1 METTTLHIKNMVCD
15 RCIAAVRSL
24 LEGMGLKPLR
34 VSLGAAEVEGT
45 LDSAATD
52 RLQAELRRLGF
63 ELLQGRNEQVVG
75 QIRSAIVEL
84 VHKHDA
90 QTPLRL
96 SAFLADRLHTDYSS
110 LSKLFSEQT
119 GSTIESYFVR
129 QRIER
134 VKELL
139 SYGELTLSQIAVRLN
154 YSSTAYLSAQFKQVT
169 GMTPTAY
176 KKAAERQTLDSL

>member
-1 METTTLHIKNMVCD
+1 MVCD

-24 LEGMGLKPLR
+24 LEGLGFTPLSM
-34 VSLGAAEVEGT
+34 SLGTAVVEGAV
-45 LDSAATD
+45 DDEACE
-52 RLQAELRRLGF
+52 RLQAELRRQGF
-63 ELLQGRNEQVVG
+63 ELLQGREEQLVG

-84 VHKHDA
+84 VHRHDA

-96 SAFLADRLHTDYSS
+96 SAFLADRLHVDYSS
-110 LSKLFSEQT
+110 LSKLFSERT
-119 GSTIESYFVR
+119 GSTIESYYVR

-169 GMTPTAY
+169 GQTPTAY